1 MFVCVLCVWLMI
13 VLWIWLW
20 VMQVPM
26 ASVVLLCLGIDDLDM
41 LCYNLHCFVVQLP
54 CDSVW
59 DFTMGHADAH
69 GFSCSLLP
77 LNG

>member
-1 MFVCVLCVWLMI
+1 
-13 VLWIWLW
+13 
-20 VMQVPM
+20 M